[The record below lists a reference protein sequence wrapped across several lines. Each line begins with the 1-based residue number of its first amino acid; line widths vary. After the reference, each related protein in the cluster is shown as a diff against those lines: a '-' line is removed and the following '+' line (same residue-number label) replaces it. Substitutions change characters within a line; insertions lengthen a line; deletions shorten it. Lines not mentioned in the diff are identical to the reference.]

1 MWETGDGRRA
11 TLVTW
16 STVYIQGFC
25 QRFKT
30 NGDLLCMRA
39 SHFCSHSKK
48 FPLSLSS
55 PHLTSPVLHYPTHRK
70 NTPSSIHLPYI
81 RTDSTPEQLIQFPAT
96 AATTSSSHRPLS
108 LPPPPLKYS
117 RAPSLFFILFFRYV
131 IFHFCD
137 RTDILNIPGWFRE
150 SAYITQSEITDCGEI
165 LPGGG
170 TSVTSPL
177 YK

>member
-1 MWETGDGRRA
+1 MVGIGRQR
-11 TLVTW
+11 
-16 STVYIQGFC
+16 TVYISGFC

-48 FPLSLSS
+48 SPLSLSS

-96 AATTSSSHRPLS
+96 AATTSSPHRPLYKS
-108 LPPPPLKYS
+108 
-117 RAPSLFFILFFRYV
+117 A
-131 IFHFCD
+131 H
-137 RTDILNIPGWFRE
+137 ILNIPGWFRE
-150 SAYITQSEITDCGEI
+150 SAHITQSEITDCGEI

-177 YK
+177 YN